1 MGLPELLGRWT
12 GLGAT
17 LGFAIVVMLAMW
29 RFEREVFSTYRDEVD
44 RLTGRLDHLEQR
56 NTELEA
62 ANRALAAQVQSLRA
76 IVVRLG
82 GDPDGW
88 PTWPTD

>member
-29 RFEREVFSTYRDEVD
+29 RFEREVFSTYRSEVE
-44 RLTGRLDHLEQR
+44 RLTSRLDHVEQR
-56 NTELEA
+56 NAELDA
-62 ANRALAAQVQSLRA
+62 ANSALAAQVQMLRA
-76 IVVRLG
+76 VVAHLG
-82 GDPDGW
+82 GDPDGS
-88 PTWPTD
+88 PTGPA